1 MADTYCAEAGQR
13 FYIGIRRNKM
23 KTVTRT
29 VLIADEGMMLTD
41 GESYGKAAYLKVDG
55 DPSKWREITEEE
67 YFASEGAL

>member
-1 MADTYCAEAGQR
+1 
-13 FYIGIRRNKM
+13 M

-67 YFASEGAL
+67 YNSIVAENEENTNED